1 LAFDR
6 FELDLRSG
14 EMRKDGRRIRLQ
26 AQPFQLLVLLL
37 KRPGEVVTREEI
49 RRALWQAD
57 TFVDF
62 DHSLGSAINKIREA
76 LGDSA
81 DHPRFVETLP
91 RRGYRFIA
99 EVHSTGPDAPPVDAA
114 TPLGSPMPTTRRRN
128 LVWISTACV
137 ALVLIV
143 GCYLAWQR
151 HRNTLIH
158 RTGTSR
164 IAVLPFKNLSG
175 SSDQEYFSDGMTDEI
190 ITALGKVKSLEVLS
204 RTSVMR
210 YKESGKSL
218 PQIAAELNADQI
230 LEGAV
235 LQSGD
240 RVRVTVQLIEA
251 RTDHHLWAEEYD
263 RDLRDVLQMQNEVA
277 LAVADRVQRQISPEV
292 RQRFANAREVDPEAH
307 RRYMKAMN
315 LCFQETSG
323 SLQKCVEYLQQSLAL
338 DPNDAE
344 THAALS
350 AAYDWMV
357 TFGQMPAQEGM
368 PAAKAEALKAIE
380 IDPSLAS
387 GHAALGTVLAEYEW
401 DAQGAGKELQRA
413 TDLGPSSDI
422 AHHSR
427 GWYLMDLGRWDEA
440 VTEFAKCVELD
451 SLGPMFNAELG
462 LALVRAGRPKEAVHY
477 FQEAEELAPNS
488 ADVHRQIGY
497 AYLVQR
503 RYPESIAKY
512 EKVEALSGETERM
525 LGYAYAAG
533 GRKQDA
539 LSYLVKL
546 EKLSTKRYVLP
557 YDFAVIY
564 AGLGENERAFKYLE
578 KSYQE
583 RGGDLP
589 GLATDVA
596 MDALHADPRF
606 QDLVRRI
613 GFVPGPPPTPNG
625 SISRTGRVG

>member
-1 LAFDR
+1 MKMTTAHNALFGPYSV
-6 FELDLRSG
+6 DLRSG
-14 EMRKDGRRIRLQ
+14 ELRKFGIKVKMGE
-26 AQPFQLLVLLL
+26 QPFQILALLL
-37 KRPGEVVTREEI
+37 ERPGEMVTREEL
-49 RRALWQAD
+49 RAKLWADD

-62 DHSLGSAINKIREA
+62 DHGLNSAVQRLRDCLSDTAEKPLWI
-76 LGDSA
+76 
-81 DHPRFVETLP
+81 ETVP

-99 EVHSTGPDAPPVDAA
+99 EVHSTAPDAQPVDAA
-114 TPLGSPMPTTRRRN
+114 PPPGSPMPTTRRRN
-128 LVWISTACV
+128 WVWISTACV
-137 ALVLIV
+137 AIVLVV
-143 GCYLAWQR
+143 GGYSAWQR
-151 HRNTLIH
+151 HKNTLMH
-158 RTGTSR
+158 RTGMSR

-263 RDLRDVLQMQNEVA
+263 RDPRDVLQMQNEVA
-277 LAVADRVQRQISPEV
+277 LAVAGRVQHQISPEV
-292 RQRFANAREVDPEAH
+292 RQRFANARKVDPEAH

-387 GHAALGTVLAEYEW
+387 GHAVLGTILAEYEW

-413 TDLGPSSDI
+413 TDLEPSSDI

-427 GWYLMDLGRWDEA
+427 GWYLMDLGWWDEA

-451 SLGPMFNAELG
+451 SLGPMFNADLG

-477 FQEAEELAPNS
+477 FQEALELAPNS
-488 ADVHRQIGY
+488 RGVHWEIGY

-503 RYPESIAKY
+503 RYPESIAEF
-512 EKVEALSGETERM
+512 EKVDALSGDTQGM
-525 LGYAYAAG
+525 LGYVYAAV
-533 GRKQDA
+533 GRKRDA
-539 LSYLVKL
+539 LSYLAAL
-546 EKLSTKRYVLP
+546 EKLSAKQYVVP
-557 YDFAVIY
+557 YNFAVIY
-564 AGLGENERAFKYLE
+564 SGLGENERAFEYLE
-578 KSYQE
+578 KSYRE
-583 RGGDLP
+583 RGSDIH

-596 MDALHADPRF
+596 MDGLHADPRF

-613 GFVPGPPPTPNG
+613 GFVPRAAPGK
-625 SISRTGRVG
+625 